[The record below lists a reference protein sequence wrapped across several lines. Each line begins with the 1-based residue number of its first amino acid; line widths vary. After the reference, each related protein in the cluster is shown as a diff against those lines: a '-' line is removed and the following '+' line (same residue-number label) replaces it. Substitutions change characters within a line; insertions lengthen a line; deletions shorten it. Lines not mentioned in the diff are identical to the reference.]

1 MKLFNTYHFLKYVL
15 LKTSSVD
22 GLSRS
27 SKALSKDT
35 LVRKNCH
42 GECLVVCCPNWST
55 TAFWIPAKL
64 LCLRSMLSKSMRYTE
79 ISRLAP
85 GIGPQKGSK
94 SSPWQCPTA
103 HHTVNTSKVES
114 FGLWRFASAAYPPD
128 LLPTDY
134 HFFKHLDDSW
144 QGKHFHTQQDAKKAV
159 QEFVISQSMDFF
171 FFCYRNKQTYFS
183 LAKMCWS

>member
-1 MKLFNTYHFLKYVL
+1 MSCWRPL

-103 HHTVNTSKVES
+103 HHTTNTSKVEQT
-114 FGLWRFASAAYPPD
+114 GLRCFASSTIFTWPLANQ
-128 LLPTDY
+128 LPLVRASWWLFTGKTLPQPAGCKKSCPRVC
-134 HFFKHLDDSW
+134 HIPKH
-144 QGKHFHTQQDAKKAV
+144 G
-159 QEFVISQSMDFF
+159 FF
-171 FFCYRNKQTYFS
+171 FFLLQE
-183 LAKMCWS
+183 